1 VRSRGSRGLGG
12 FWHQEDECSNRIE
25 TTTLPSVP
33 DRRGNQLFKGVI
45 RGYVKVR
52 IRCRFRRRLASV
64 SKSNTAPREP
74 EYSDYQPR
82 QFRYNPPP
90 LTLQDLIL
98 ERLDFELWINE
109 LWHDFLIEPTPYL
122 VASAIAYL
130 GCILLLSQYYA
141 AIWQLSCFF
150 LQFVPW
156 DDEFGLG

>member
-1 VRSRGSRGLGG
+1 L
-12 FWHQEDECSNRIE
+12 
-25 TTTLPSVP
+25 
-33 DRRGNQLFKGVI
+33 K
-45 RGYVKVR
+45 
-52 IRCRFRRRLASV
+52 
-64 SKSNTAPREP
+64 SKSNTALRDTALRVP

-98 ERLDFELWINE
+98 ERPDFGLWINE

-141 AIWQLSCFF
+141 AIWHLSRIF

-156 DDEFGLG
+156 DDEFGLE